1 MNYRHTYMCIV
12 MHAKSEML
20 LGLRPKNQKDKKNFP
35 NQYFELHHV
44 LPRSLFPN
52 WIRKCNIVALTP
64 REHFFCHQL
73 LIKIYPSPQMYCAL
87 WSFSRN
93 GQLKS
98 SSYQY
103 EELRKII
110 AENCSKR
117 FKNKPSATLGMH
129 WYTNGKI
136 DILEK
141 DCPEGFK
148 PGLTFGAGTLQKWWT
163 NGKENVKSEVCP
175 NGFWEGLTRFENN
188 YKWFTNGVKTVF
200 SLTCPEGFQ
209 EGMGEK
215 GPKGKFWVTNGTE
228 NKLISEKIP
237 KGFKKGFS
245 RSGKPKPIWNNGYY
259 SIRADQCPEG
269 FKKGSI
275 KRKNLRFKC
284 VETGVTK
291 GVDFWEKKGFRFRG
305 LILRCQDGKSYHGFH
320 FVYDKAFVE

>member
-1 MNYRHTYMCIV
+1 MNYRHIYMRIISHV
-12 MHAKSEML
+12 KSEMS
-20 LGLRPKNQKDKKNFP
+20 LGLRPVNQRDKKNFS
-35 NQYFELHHV
+35 NQYFEFHHV

-52 WIRKCNIVALTP
+52 WIRRKYNIVALTA

-87 WSFSRN
+87 WSFN
-93 GQLKS
+93 KKGQLKS

-103 EELRKII
+103 EKLRKII

-117 FKNKPSATLGMH
+117 FKNRSGATLGMH

-141 DCPEGFK
+141 TCPKGFK

-163 NGKENVKSEVCP
+163 NGKENVKSETCP
-175 NGFWEGLTRFENN
+175 EGFWRGMTKFGNN
-188 YKWFTNGVKTVF
+188 YKWFTNGTKTVF
-200 SLTCPEGFQ
+200 SLKCPDGFQ

-215 GPKGKFWVTNGTE
+215 GSKGKFWVTNGVE
-228 NKLISEKIP
+228 NKLVSEKIP
-237 KGFKKGFS
+237 KGFKKGFT
-245 RSGKPKPIWNNGYY
+245 RKKLKPIWNNGYY

-269 FKKGSI
+269 FQKGAL

-284 VETGVTK
+284 IETGVTN
-291 GVDFWEKKGFRFRG
+291 GIDFWEKKGFRFRG